1 MQIVKILYTKLSKNL
16 TIRDEIRIFE
26 AERADK
32 SPLNFQK
39 VRIVKIM
46 LKIEGSFFVEK
57 I

>member
-16 TIRDEIRIFE
+16 TIRGEIRVFE
-26 AERADK
+26 VERADK
-32 SPLNFQK
+32 SPLNSQK

-46 LKIEGSFFVEK
+46 LKIGGSFFVEK